1 MKKSLRNILVVGT
14 IGLASLLPMKDLGA
28 QQVIQEDT
36 TKTEKIQKNKFNI
49 GLKGDLI
56 NKYRFWGM
64 PFLDSPV
71 YKQSLNVNYGN
82 FSAST
87 TGQVDVKNLKLY
99 AIVTYAGFSKSLSKK
114 ISSHLG
120 YTLFKFKTGENWE
133 NAFLVSV
140 GLTTNL
146 PLNPSITYNRLF
158 GKSSFG
164 GGDYIEGGL
173 SKDIPLTKSSSINL
187 SGKIGYNNKVLRDR
201 TGFTHLEGCLNIPIK
216 LSDKINFSPYINYF
230 QSLSDVVKTGFNGGL
245 SVSARF

>member
-1 MKKSLRNILVVGT
+1 MKKPLRNILVVGA
-14 IGLASLLPMKDLGA
+14 IGLANLLPMKGLEA
-28 QQVIQEDT
+28 QTVIQEDT

-87 TGQVDVKNLKLY
+87 TGQVNVKDHKLY
-99 AIVTYAGFSKSLSKK
+99 AIPTYVGFSKSLSKK

-120 YTLFKFKTGENWE
+120 YTLFKFNLGENWE
-133 NAFLVSV
+133 SASIVSA
-140 GLTTNL
+140 GLTTNF

-158 GKSSFG
+158 GFG
-164 GGDYIEGGL
+164 GGEYIEGSL
-173 SKDIPLTKSSSINL
+173 SKNIPLTKSSSINL
-187 SGKIGYNNKVLRDR
+187 SGKLGFNNKVFLWDR
-201 TGFTHLEGCLNIPIK
+201 AGFTHLEGCINIPIK
-216 LSDKINFSPYINYF
+216 LLDKINLSPYINYF
-230 QSLSDVVKTGFNGGL
+230 QSLSDIVKTGFNGGL
-245 SVSARF
+245 SASARF

>member
-1 MKKSLRNILVVGT
+1 MKKPLRNILVVGA
-14 IGLASLLPMKDLGA
+14 IGLASLLPMKGLEA
-28 QQVIQEDT
+28 QTVIQEDT

-87 TGQVDVKNLKLY
+87 TGQVNVKDHKLY
-99 AIVTYAGFSKSLSKK
+99 AIPTYVGFSKSLSKK

-120 YTLFKFKTGENWE
+120 YTLFKFNLGESWE
-133 NAFLVSV
+133 SASVVSA
-140 GLTTNL
+140 GLTTNF

-158 GKSSFG
+158 GFG
-164 GGDYIEGGL
+164 GGEYIEGSL
-173 SKDIPLTKSSSINL
+173 SKNIPLTKSSSINL
-187 SGKIGYNNKVLRDR
+187 SGKLGFNNKVFLWDR
-201 TGFTHLEGCLNIPIK
+201 AGFTHLEGCINIPIK
-216 LSDKINFSPYINYF
+216 LLDKINLSPYINYF
-230 QSLSDVVKTGFNGGL
+230 QSLSDIVKTGFNGGL
-245 SVSARF
+245 SASARF